1 MFKTKKITNNYGKIV
16 NVYIVYE
23 TVSYSSWSNDYTL
36 RNCLFGAVSLTKN
49 ADIDKCK
56 CSGYGIGF
64 DKRRFFSH
72 PSGGTGRI
80 INIFGVD
87 ISSPTEIDNRKKDIL
102 FLINILI
109 GKGPAQGLEHTLSA
123 EKIYSINFT
132 ENNKKCCL
140 SLHYDGANSYLSV
153 NGREIHKFKA
163 KDSKIVGTPL
173 SLGNISKDWSVDG
186 MVKAGLRGYVYDF
199 SVDYD
204 AITLFHQIFNE
215 KNMR

>member
-23 TVSYSSWSNDYTL
+23 TVSYCSWSNDHTL

-49 ADIDKCK
+49 ADIGNCK
-56 CSGYGIGF
+56 YSGCGIGF
-64 DKRRFFSH
+64 DKRGFFSH
-72 PSGGTGRI
+72 PSGGTGRNV
-80 INIFGVD
+80 NIFGVD
-87 ISSPTEIDNRKKDIL
+87 ISSPTETDSRKKDIL

-109 GKGPAQGLEHTLSA
+109 DKGPTQGLEHTLSG

-132 ENNKKCCL
+132 ENNKKFCL

-173 SLGNISKDWSVDG
+173 SLGNVSKDWSVDG
-186 MVKAGLRGYVYDF
+186 MVKTGLRGYVYDF
-199 SVDYD
+199 SVIMMLLHKY
-204 AITLFHQIFNE
+204 LMK